1 MIEVQRQPK
10 VTHVTNKIEDF
21 LLEIFN
27 SEPEVAYH
35 QKELLTMIRMEYSH
49 EFGWE
54 LEAHVARALD
64 KHHCNNFIKRVAP
77 ATFESINGPDEIYS
91 ERETGHMPEGETVHR
106 PFNVHLREQQNK
118 FRSQK
123 EFNEAV
129 RKTESSVGILRL
141 NKMTDQQI
149 SDSLIQAGFNH
160 LIVKKV
166 LRLPKKTIANL

>member
-1 MIEVQRQPK
+1 MIEVPRLPRI
-10 VTHVTNKIEDF
+10 THVTNKIEKY
-21 LLEIFN
+21 LLDLFEA
-27 SEPEVAYH
+27 EPDTAYH
-35 QKELLTMIRMEYSH
+35 QKELLTMVRMEYSD

-54 LEAHVARALD
+54 LEAHVSRALD
-64 KHHCNNFIKRVAP
+64 KHHCNNDIKRVAP
-77 ATFESINGPDEIYS
+77 ATFESVYGPDDVYS
-91 ERETGHMPEGETVHR
+91 ERETGHMPLGETAQR

-129 RKTESSVGILRL
+129 RKTESSVSILRD

-166 LRLPKKTIANL
+166 LRNKKNG